1 MKSDATPSQ
10 TAKSLLEEHGKDRA
24 LKVVSDGIVDAHKK
38 SDNYAL
44 SVWREVKAILRS
56 VDAHKRLQAENLQPA
71 IWKCLMCSTSFQ
83 SMDIGEPVCP
93 VCKNTRTWRQD

>member
-1 MKSDATPSQ
+1 MKSHATPSQ
-10 TAKSLLEEHGKDRA
+10 IAESLLEEHGKDRA

-56 VDAHKRLQAENLQPA
+56 VDAHKRPQAENLQPA
-71 IWKCLMCSTSFQ
+71 IWKCLMCSTSFL
-83 SMDIGEPVCP
+83 SSDIGDRVCP
-93 VCKNTRTWRQD
+93 VCKNTRTSRQD

>member
-24 LKVVSDGIVDAHKK
+24 LKVVNDGIVEAHKE

-44 SVWREVKAILRS
+44 SVWREVKTIL
-56 VDAHKRLQAENLQPA
+56 
-71 IWKCLMCSTSFQ
+71 
-83 SMDIGEPVCP
+83 
-93 VCKNTRTWRQD
+93 

>member
-1 MKSDATPSQ
+1 MKFPANPPQ
-10 TAKSLLEEHGKDRA
+10 IAKSLLEEHGKDRA
-24 LKVVSDGIVDAHKK
+24 LKVVNDGIVEAHKE

-56 VDAHKRLQAENLQPA
+56 VDAHKRPQAENLQPA

-83 SMDIGEPVCP
+83 SKDIGERVCP
-93 VCKNTRTWRQD
+93 DCKNTKTWRQG

>member
-24 LKVVSDGIVDAHKK
+24 LKVVNDGIVEAHKE

-44 SVWREVKAILRS
+44 SVFREIKTILKS
-56 VDAHKRLQAENLQPA
+56 KD
-71 IWKCLMCSTSFQ
+71 
-83 SMDIGEPVCP
+83 
-93 VCKNTRTWRQD
+93 